1 MNVLESKID
10 KEMLREAK
18 IIVYTRII
26 SDLIS
31 PGMPR

>member
-18 IIVYTRII
+18 IIVNTRII
-26 SDLIS
+26 SDFIS
-31 PGMPR
+31 HGMPR